1 MQLSPDYGRS
11 ERYAFLR
18 SLSVLSVPEKKPVA
32 CGLYVAEALAAGVP
46 AVQPTGGVFDE
57 LASLTDGGCMLYEP
71 NDPQTLAK
79 TLAALLKDR
88 ARLRQ
93 MGHAGKAAVMKK
105 LDIRQTARR
114 MTDIGQQI
122 I

>member
-1 MQLSPDYGRS
+1 MLNSSITAAQDMPSAQPVGPIRT
-11 ERYAFLR
+11 
-18 SLSVLSVPEKKPVA
+18 EKKPVA
-32 CGLYVAEALAAGVP
+32 CGHVAGPWPHVPPYSRPAASSTIGI
-46 AVQPTGGVFDE
+46 
-57 LASLTDGGCMLYEP
+57 LTDGGCMLYEP